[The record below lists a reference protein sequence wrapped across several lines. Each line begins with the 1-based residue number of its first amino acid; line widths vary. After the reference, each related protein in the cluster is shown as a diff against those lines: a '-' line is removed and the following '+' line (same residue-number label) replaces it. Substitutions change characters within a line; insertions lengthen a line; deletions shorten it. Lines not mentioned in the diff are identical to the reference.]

1 MEFEEKMK
9 FSLEFPAKFLYEGHF
24 KSRSEKIVRRKI
36 DDYRRRHQ
44 GKYPAKMFITL
55 YMLLDF
61 IPLECY
67 MSMTRSEKE
76 GIILFGV
83 PASLFDG
90 EGKQI
95 YLSDEEA

>member
-9 FSLEFPAKFLYEGHF
+9 FPLEFPAKFLYEGYF
-24 KSRSEKIVRRKI
+24 KSRSQKIVRRMI
-36 DDYRRRHQ
+36 DDYQRRHK
-44 GKYPAKMFITL
+44 GRYPAKMFITL

-61 IPLECY
+61 IPPEHY
-67 MSMTRSEKE
+67 MIMTRSEKE
-76 GIILFGV
+76 EIKLFGV
-83 PASLFDG
+83 SVSLFDG